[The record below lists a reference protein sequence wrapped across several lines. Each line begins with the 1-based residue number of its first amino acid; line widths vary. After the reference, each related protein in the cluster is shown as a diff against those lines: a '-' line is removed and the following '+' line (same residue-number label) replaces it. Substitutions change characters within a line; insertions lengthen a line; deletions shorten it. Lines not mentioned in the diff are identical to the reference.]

1 MGTQGYENYT
11 RSSSTS
17 SDMPEM
23 ESVIGL
29 GETENER
36 TLRIIN
42 SRRKP
47 VSLCSVAPS
56 LVISWHSITAKPR
69 HEKSIFPS
77 FFSNIYSKF
86 SSSFDDIE
94 SGTPPILYGKKL
106 ILNNG
111 YFWCCLSWRSSCP
124 NGSYGAGK
132 TSLLNILTQRNLS
145 SLRVSGQIRINGV
158 DVGKNVLRKISAYVQ
173 QEDLF
178 IGSMTVIEHLRFM
191 AIMRM
196 GRHYSARERERRVQG
211 VIAELGLKNCA
222 NTLIGWPNRLK
233 GLSGGERKRLAFASE
248 IMTGPPILFCDE
260 PTSGLDS
267 YLAKQV
273 IQVLKDLARRKNMTI
288 IVTIH
293 QPSSQLFEMFD
304 KICLLAEGKL
314 AFLGTTAEAIP
325 FFESLGHTLPDNF
338 NPADFFI
345 GVLADAAKAKGSRGR
360 IHSKV
365 NKICSAFTLSDTG
378 KQLMN
383 ELSSNTSSEGSSP
396 PINTEI
402 IKENNL
408 NGNNEVLQTFD
419 ISTDESAFS
428 TPESVEEVMEDNEE
442 RNEGVPLFVTTT
454 KTAKL
459 EELYT
464 KSKTMQRYKSTW
476 FQQFRALL
484 RRSFFVTLREPMLL
498 KVKLFQTLLISIILG
513 TIYFQTPIRQTTVMN
528 INGLIFQSIANMNFM
543 FQFAAVHIFCDE
555 LPIFMREHLSS
566 LYRVDTYFIAKNIAE
581 LIQYIIYPFVF
592 SSIVYWMSGFVHNS
606 LAYASFVASCVCV
619 TNVAISLSYAASC
632 IFGTTDLALA
642 MLPVVVIPLLA
653 FGGFYINQQSLPSYF
668 YPIKF
673 ISYFGYA
680 YESAAISQWTRVNTI
695 SGCNQTTINNNNLTE
710 YNTCYLD
717 GMDVLDSL
725 GFDPENII
733 FDYTALISMILG
745 LRLVAFF
752 ALWLRAITK
761 K

>member
-1 MGTQGYENYT
+1 
-11 RSSSTS
+11 
-17 SDMPEM
+17 MPSHQFIAQSCYSAVM
-23 ESVIGL
+23 AA
-29 GETENER
+29 
-36 TLRIIN
+36 TL
-42 SRRKP
+42 
-47 VSLCSVAPS
+47 LFT
-56 LVISWHSITAKPR
+56 LISMLTPGWHSIIKGNQIGEYDNSKTINSGIFICETEGMSECMAKR
-69 HEKSIFPS
+69 STVDTLIGVFLIMAVLLELIALGWVIASFIFADKGEGA
-77 FFSNIYSKF
+77 SKR
-86 SSSFDDIE
+86 
-94 SGTPPILYGKKL
+94 KL
-106 ILNNG
+106 ILFAPLLVFSFLICG
-111 YFWCCLSWRSSCP
+111 F
-124 NGSYGAGK
+124 GAGK

-345 GVLADAAKAKGSRGR
+345 GVLADAAKAKRSRGR
-360 IHSKV
+360 IHSK
-365 NKICSAFTLSDTG
+365 KICSAFTQSDTG
-378 KQLMN
+378 KQLMH

-408 NGNNEVLQTFD
+408 NGNNDVLQTFD

-442 RNEGVPLFVTTT
+442 RNEAFPLFVTTT
-454 KTAKL
+454 SKTAKL

-498 KVKLFQTLLISIILG
+498 K
-513 TIYFQTPIRQTTVMN
+513 
-528 INGLIFQSIANMNFM
+528 
-543 FQFAAVHIFCDE
+543 IFCDE

-695 SGCNQTTINNNNLTE
+695 SE

-725 GFDPENII
+725 GFEPENIV

>member
-1 MGTQGYENYT
+1 
-11 RSSSTS
+11 
-17 SDMPEM
+17 MPSHQFIAQSCYSAVM
-23 ESVIGL
+23 AATLLFTLISMLTPGWHSIIKGNQIGEYDNSKTINS
-29 GETENER
+29 GIFICETEGMSECMAKR
-36 TLRIIN
+36 STVDTLIGVFLIMAVLLELIALGW
-42 SRRKP
+42 

-94 SGTPPILYGKKL
+94 SGTPPILHGKKL

-111 YFWCCLSWRSSCP
+111 
-124 NGSYGAGK
+124 YGAGK

-196 GRHYSARERERRVQG
+196 GRHYSARERERRIQG

-345 GVLADAAKAKGSRGR
+345 GVLADAAKAKRSRGR
-360 IHSKV
+360 IHSK
-365 NKICSAFTLSDTG
+365 KICSAFTQSDTG

-383 ELSSNTSSEGSSP
+383 ELSSNTSSE
-396 PINTEI
+396 
-402 IKENNL
+402 ENNL
-408 NGNNEVLQTFD
+408 NGNNDVLQTFD

-428 TPESVEEVMEDNEE
+428 KPESVEEVMEDNEE
-442 RNEGVPLFVTTT
+442 RNEAFPLFVTATS

-459 EELYT
+459 ELYT
-464 KSKTMQRYKSTW
+464 KSKTMQRYKS
-476 FQQFRALL
+476 
-484 RRSFFVTLREPMLL
+484 
-498 KVKLFQTLLISIILG
+498 
-513 TIYFQTPIRQTTVMN
+513 
-528 INGLIFQSIANMNFM
+528 
-543 FQFAAVHIFCDE
+543 
-555 LPIFMREHLSS
+555 
-566 LYRVDTYFIAKNIAE
+566 
-581 LIQYIIYPFVF
+581 
-592 SSIVYWMSGFVHNS
+592 
-606 LAYASFVASCVCV
+606 
-619 TNVAISLSYAASC
+619 
-632 IFGTTDLALA
+632 
-642 MLPVVVIPLLA
+642 
-653 FGGFYINQQSLPSYF
+653 
-668 YPIKF
+668 
-673 ISYFGYA
+673 
-680 YESAAISQWTRVNTI
+680 
-695 SGCNQTTINNNNLTE
+695 
-710 YNTCYLD
+710 
-717 GMDVLDSL
+717 
-725 GFDPENII
+725 
-733 FDYTALISMILG
+733 
-745 LRLVAFF
+745 
-752 ALWLRAITK
+752 
-761 K
+761 

>member
-1 MGTQGYENYT
+1 MGTQGYENNT

-69 HEKSIFPS
+69 HEKSILPS
-77 FFSNIYSKF
+77 FVSNIYSKF

-94 SGTPPILYGKKL
+94 SGTSPILYGKKL

-111 YFWCCLSWRSSCP
+111 YFWRCLSRRSSCL

-178 IGSMTVIEHLRFM
+178 IGSMT

-293 QPSSQLFEMFD
+293 QPSSQLFE
-304 KICLLAEGKL
+304 I
-314 AFLGTTAEAIP
+314 
-325 FFESLGHTLPDNF
+325 LGHTLPDNF

-442 RNEGVPLFVTTT
+442 RNEGVPLFVTTS
-454 KTAKL
+454 KTDKL
-459 EELYT
+459 ELYT

-476 FQQFRALL
+476 LQQFRALL

-581 LIQYIIYPFVF
+581 LIQYIIYPFIF

-710 YNTCYLD
+710 YNTCYLN

-725 GFDPENII
+725 GFEPENII

-752 ALWLRAITK
+752 ALWVRAVTK

>member
-69 HEKSIFPS
+69 LEKSIFPS
-77 FFSNIYSKF
+77 FVSNIYSKF

-106 ILNNG
+106 ILNNVFG
-111 YFWCCLSWRSSCP
+111 VAYPGEVLALMGAS
-124 NGSYGAGK
+124 GAGK

-211 VIAELGLKNCA
+211 VIAELGLKKCA

-325 FFESLGHTLPDNF
+325 FFE
-338 NPADFFI
+338 
-345 GVLADAAKAKGSRGR
+345 RGR

-365 NKICSAFTLSDTG
+365 NKICSSFTQSDTG
-378 KQLMN
+378 KQLMH

-428 TPESVEEVMEDNEE
+428 TPESVEEVMEDDEE
-442 RNEGVPLFVTTT
+442 RNEGVPLFVTTS
-454 KTAKL
+454 KTDKL
-459 EELYT
+459 ESYT

-745 LRLVAFF
+745 ILV
-752 ALWLRAITK
+752 K
-761 K
+761 

>member
-69 HEKSIFPS
+69 LEKSIFPS
-77 FFSNIYSKF
+77 FVSNIYSKF

-106 ILNNG
+106 ILNNVFG
-111 YFWCCLSWRSSCP
+111 VAYPGEVLALMGAS
-124 NGSYGAGK
+124 GAGK

-360 IHSKV
+360 IKV
-365 NKICSAFTLSDTG
+365 NKICSAFTQSDTG

-442 RNEGVPLFVTTT
+442 RNEGVPLFVTTS
-454 KTAKL
+454 KTDKL
-459 EELYT
+459 ELYT

-476 FQQFRALL
+476 LQQFRALL

-680 YESAAISQWTRVNTI
+680 YESAAISQWTRVSTI
-695 SGCNQTTINNNNLTE
+695 SGCNQTTINMTE
-710 YNTCYLD
+710 YNTCYLN

-725 GFDPENII
+725 GFEPENII

-752 ALWLRAITK
+752 ALWLRAVTK

>member
-1 MGTQGYENYT
+1 
-11 RSSSTS
+11 
-17 SDMPEM
+17 
-23 ESVIGL
+23 
-29 GETENER
+29 
-36 TLRIIN
+36 
-42 SRRKP
+42 
-47 VSLCSVAPS
+47 
-56 LVISWHSITAKPR
+56 
-69 HEKSIFPS
+69 
-77 FFSNIYSKF
+77 
-86 SSSFDDIE
+86 
-94 SGTPPILYGKKL
+94 
-106 ILNNG
+106 
-111 YFWCCLSWRSSCP
+111 
-124 NGSYGAGK
+124 
-132 TSLLNILTQRNLS
+132 
-145 SLRVSGQIRINGV
+145 
-158 DVGKNVLRKISAYVQ
+158 
-173 QEDLF
+173 
-178 IGSMTVIEHLRFM
+178 MTVIEHLRFM
-191 AIMRM
+191 ALMRM

-304 KICLLAEGKL
+304 KICLLTQGKL
-314 AFLGTTAEAIP
+314 AFLGTTAEAVP
-325 FFESLGHTLPDNF
+325 FFESLGHILPDNF

-345 GVLADAAKAKGSRGR
+345 GVLADAAKAKGSRRR
-360 IHSKV
+360 INSKV
-365 NKICSAFTLSDTG
+365 NKICSAFTQSDTG
-378 KQLMN
+378 KQLMH
-383 ELSSNTSSEGSSP
+383 ELSSNSSEGSSP
-396 PINTEI
+396 PINNTEI
-402 IKENNL
+402 NRENNL
-408 NGNNEVLQTFD
+408 NGNNDVLQTFD
-419 ISTDESAFS
+419 ISTDESVFS
-428 TPESVEEVMEDNEE
+428 TPESVEEVMEDSEE
-442 RNEGVPLFVTTT
+442 RNEDFPLFVTTT
-454 KTAKL
+454 NKTSSKL
-459 EELYT
+459 EFY
-464 KSKTMQRYKSTW
+464 KSKAMQRYKSTW
-476 FQQFRALL
+476 LQQFTALL

-498 KVKLFQTLLISIILG
+498 KVKFFQTLLISIILG
-513 TIYFQTPIRQTTVMN
+513 IIYFQTPIRQTTVMN

-581 LIQYIIYPFVF
+581 LFQYIIYPLLF
-592 SSIVYWMSGFVHNS
+592 SSIVYWMSGFVHNA

-619 TNVAISLSYAASC
+619 TNVAISLSYAAAC

-673 ISYFGYA
+673 ISYFGYG
-680 YESAAISQWTRVNTI
+680 YESAAISQWTRVDKI
-695 SGCNQTTINNNNLTE
+695 PGCNQTTLNSNNLTE
-710 YNTCYLD
+710 YNTCYMD

-725 GFDPENII
+725 GFEPENIT

-745 LRLVAFF
+745 FRLIAFF
-752 ALWLRAITK
+752 ALWLRAVTK

>member
-1 MGTQGYENYT
+1 MGTQGYENYA

-94 SGTPPILYGKKL
+94 SGTPPILHGKKL

-111 YFWCCLSWRSSCP
+111 YFWCCLSWRSSCL

-196 GRHYSARERERRVQG
+196 GRHYSARERERRIQG

-345 GVLADAAKAKGSRGR
+345 GVLADAAKAKRSRGR
-360 IHSKV
+360 IKV
-365 NKICSAFTLSDTG
+365 NKICSAFTQSDTG

-383 ELSSNTSSEGSSP
+383 ELSSNTSSE
-396 PINTEI
+396 
-402 IKENNL
+402 
-408 NGNNEVLQTFD
+408 
-419 ISTDESAFS
+419 DESAFS

-442 RNEGVPLFVTTT
+442 RNEAFPLFVTATS

-459 EELYT
+459 ELYT

-513 TIYFQTPIRQTTVMN
+513 TIYFQTPIRQTTIMN

-680 YESAAISQWTRVNTI
+680 YESAAISQWTRVSTI
-695 SGCNQTTINNNNLTE
+695 SGCNQTTTNLTE

-725 GFDPENII
+725 GFEPENIV

-752 ALWLRAITK
+752 ALWLRAVTK